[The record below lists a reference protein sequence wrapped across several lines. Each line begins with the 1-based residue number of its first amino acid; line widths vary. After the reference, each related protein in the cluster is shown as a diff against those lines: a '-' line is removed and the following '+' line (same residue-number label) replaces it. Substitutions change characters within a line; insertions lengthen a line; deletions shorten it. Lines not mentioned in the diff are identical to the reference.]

1 MHSHHCQSNCS
12 LVLFWLI
19 FEFFICVAWNSL
31 PSVRCKSVKF
41 PLSYR
46 NIVCCLYCAILSH
59 KVYVLDVQV
68 LLLHVKDH
76 TCQFDLASFFRCL
89 KWQNWALHF
98 LKTQRMG
105 EIGKVGLDLNFS
117 STSHNPSFDGFTHC
131 PTSWGSW
138 ANFSRL
144 FIHGITFPNIFC
156 CKMGSSFSNFIHCAT
171 FPNAEKFL

>member
-1 MHSHHCQSNCS
+1 MLNADVWHEHPSIATDEVGADVMIGCQYHTSCCWRSEHVHSHHCQSNCS

-19 FEFFICVAWNSL
+19 FQFFICVAWNSL

-76 TCQFDLASFFRCL
+76 TYQFDLASFFRCL
-89 KWQNWALHF
+89 KMAELGFRFFENSENGWNWQ
-98 LKTQRMG
+98 
-105 EIGKVGLDLNFS
+105 
-117 STSHNPSFDGFTHC
+117 
-131 PTSWGSW
+131 SWTR
-138 ANFSRL
+138 F
-144 FIHGITFPNIFC
+144 
-156 CKMGSSFSNFIHCAT
+156 
-171 FPNAEKFL
+171 KFLIHFPQSQLQWVHPLSHFIGNLG